1 MKSYEQFYIGGAW
14 VDASGSERIDVLN
27 PATEQVIG
35 RVAAGNAEDIHAA
48 VTAARQAFESWSNTP
63 KRERAD
69 YLKQTARALQ
79 LRSDELAQLITEE
92 MGMPTSAVRENQVDS
107 AIQVFSDYGELL
119 EDYAFEQRYGRA
131 TVIKEPIG
139 VCGFITPWNYPLLQ
153 IAGKVAPAIA
163 AGCTIVLKPSE
174 IAPLNAVVLAEVFE
188 ELGLPRGVFNL
199 VNGYGPVA
207 GAAIAAHPEVD
218 MVSFTGSTRAGVS
231 VAKAAADTV
240 KRVTQELGGK
250 SPNII
255 LDDADFASAVAD
267 GVESCFIN
275 SGQCCDAPTRMLV
288 PAERQEEAIAIAKAS
303 AEAMKVGN
311 PNAPS
316 TDLGPL
322 VSAVQL
328 EKVQSL
334 VQKGIDEG
342 ALLVTGGAGALEG
355 LPVGYYVRPTVFA
368 DVRNDM
374 TIAQQEIFGPVLC
387 IIPYRDEDEA
397 ISIANDTEYGLAGY
411 VSSGDPVRARS
422 VAARMRAGQI
432 HINGGDYDPKVPF
445 GGYKMSGNG
454 REFGPWGLEEYLE
467 TKAVLGPG

>member
-14 VDASGSERIDVLN
+14 VDPTGSERIDVLN

-48 VTAARQAFESWSNTP
+48 VMAARNAFDSWSTTP
-63 KRERAD
+63 ARERAD
-69 YLKQTARALQ
+69 FLKQTARALHQ
-79 LRSDELAQLITEE
+79 RSDELAALITEE
-92 MGMPTSAVRENQVDS
+92 MGMPSAAVHQNQVDS
-107 AIQVFSDYGELL
+107 AIQVFSDYGDLL
-119 EDYAFEQRYGRA
+119 EDFPFEQQYGRA
-131 TVIKEPIG
+131 TLMKEPIG

-163 AGCTIVLKPSE
+163 AGCTVVLKPSE
-174 IAPLNAVVLAEVFE
+174 IAPLDAAVLSEVFDA
-188 ELGLPRGVFNL
+188 LGLPRGVFNL

-207 GAAIAAHPEVD
+207 GAALAEHPEVD

-255 LDDADFASAVAD
+255 LDDADFDTAVAE

-288 PAERQEEAIAIAKAS
+288 PAARHDEAVAIAKKA

-322 VSAVQL
+322 VSAAQL
-328 EKVQSL
+328 EKVRTL

-342 ALLVTGGAGALEG
+342 AELVTGGAERPDG
-355 LPVGYYVRPTVFA
+355 LPVGYYVKPTVFA
-368 DVRNDM
+368 NVRNEM
-374 TIAQQEIFGPVLC
+374 SIAQEEVFGPVLT
-387 IIPYRDEDEA
+387 IIPYGDEEEA
-397 ISIANDTEYGLAGY
+397 ISLANDTEYGLAGY
-411 VSSGDPVRARS
+411 VSSGDTERARR

-432 HINGGDYDPKVPF
+432 HINGGDYDSKAPF

-467 TKAVLGPG
+467 TKAVMGG

>member
-1 MKSYEQFYIGGAW
+1 
-14 VDASGSERIDVLN
+14 
-27 PATEQVIG
+27 
-35 RVAAGNAEDIHAA
+35 
-48 VTAARQAFESWSNTP
+48 
-63 KRERAD
+63 
-69 YLKQTARALQ
+69 
-79 LRSDELAQLITEE
+79 
-92 MGMPTSAVRENQVDS
+92 MGMPSSAVRENQVDS
-107 AIQVFSDYGELL
+107 AIQVFSDYGALL
-119 EDYAFEQRYGRA
+119 EDYAFEQQYGRA

-174 IAPLNAVVLAEVFE
+174 IAPLNAVVLTEVFDA
-188 ELGLPRGVFNL
+188 LGLPRGVFNL

-207 GAAIAAHPEVD
+207 GAAIAKHPEVD
-218 MVSFTGSTRAGVS
+218 MVSFTGSTHAGVS

-255 LDDADFASAVAD
+255 LDDADFETAVTE
-267 GVESCFIN
+267 GVQSCFIN

-288 PAERQEEAIAIAKAS
+288 PAERHEEAVAIAKKA

-311 PNAPS
+311 PDAPS

-322 VSAVQL
+322 VSAAQL
-328 EKVQSL
+328 EKVRRL
-334 VQKGIDEG
+334 VEKGIEEG
-342 ALLVTGGAGALEG
+342 ALLVTGGPERPEG

-368 DVRNDM
+368 NVRNDM
-374 TIAQQEIFGPVLC
+374 AIAQQEVFGPVLS
-387 IIPYRDEDEA
+387 IIPYDDEDEA

-411 VSSGDPVRARS
+411 VYSGDAKRARS

-432 HINGGDYDPKVPF
+432 HINGGEYDPTVPF

-467 TKAVLGPG
+467 TKAVMGA